1 MAVEEIAPREA
12 HARLGEFRIVD
23 VRAEHELR
31 GPLGR
36 VAGAEWV
43 PLGEVEAAA
52 GRLRSDRPVLVIC
65 RSGNRF
71 GRACAQLAEAGVRA
85 LNLAGGMIA
94 WNRAGLPV
102 ERHRPASPA
111 ELRDALAA
119 WLAQLGAR
127 EPAAARGEISAAL
140 AAAGASWDAPTAAA
154 LGCALEHA
162 ERALASAEGG
172 APPDLEMSVAAFRR
186 ALAAP

>member
-1 MAVEEIAPREA
+1 MAVEEIAPLDA
-12 HARLGEFRIVD
+12 QARLGEFRIVD
-23 VRAEHELR
+23 VRAAHELR

-36 VAGAEWV
+36 IAGAEPV
-43 PLGEVEAAA
+43 PLGEVPAAA
-52 GRLRSDRPVLVIC
+52 ARLRSDRPLLVVC
-65 RSGNRF
+65 RSGNRS
-71 GRACAQLAEAGVRA
+71 GKACAQLAEAGVRA

-127 EPAAARGEISAAL
+127 EPAAARGEIAAAL
-140 AAAGASWDAPTAAA
+140 AAGGASWESPTAAA
-154 LGCALEHA
+154 L
-162 ERALASAEGG
+162 ERAIDSAARSLAAGG
-172 APPDLEMSVAAFRR
+172 APPDLEMSVTAFRR
-186 ALAAP
+186 ALADL